1 MKKISSIAEMEEW
14 FLKPGEKRRA
24 VFFSLL
30 KSREMEYIFL
40 RYAKEKKFKW
50 INGDDIEPGMDNC
63 GGFMSLN
70 SEHTMGFVSVQIYMM
85 GREHEYFAY
94 ADTEMVIKEMQN
106 YLTQIY

>member
-14 FLKPGEKRRA
+14 FLKQGEKRRA

-50 INGDDIEPGMDNC
+50 INGDDIEPGMD
-63 GGFMSLN
+63 
-70 SEHTMGFVSVQIYMM
+70 
-85 GREHEYFAY
+85 
-94 ADTEMVIKEMQN
+94 
-106 YLTQIY
+106 